1 MENTVLAIILYVDLP
16 TFIKIV
22 SMLKVVV
29 DFDIH
34 EVRQDRASID

>member
-1 MENTVLAIILYVDLP
+1 MLAIILYVDLP

-34 EVRQDRASID
+34 EVRQDRTSID